1 RPAARSLADAWVVAA
16 AGGSTLRVHVRPGA
30 ARPGLTGLHG
40 GALAVRVGARPIAGA
55 ANREVLA
62 LLAAALGIGPTALEL
77 TSGAQSRDKRVRARG
92 RRPATVQQTPASAL
106 RV

>member
-1 RPAARSLADAWVVAA
+1 MADAWVVAA

-62 LLAAALGIGPTALEL
+62 LLAAALGIGPTALEVI
-77 TSGAQSRDKRVRARG
+77 SGAQSRNKRIRVRGLA
-92 RRPATVQQTPASAL
+92 PATVQAKLAQVL

>member
-1 RPAARSLADAWVVAA
+1 LADAWVVAA

-62 LLAAALGIGPTALEL
+62 LLAAALGIGPTALEV
-77 TSGAQSRDKRVRARG
+77 TSGAQSRNKRIRVRG
-92 RRPATVQQTPASAL
+92 LTPATVQAKLAQVL